1 MPDVARQ
8 RMSSN
13 AESVAQRDTAGIAD
27 NAAAGNAATASSRS
41 GRLAQSWPSRPIGPL
56 VSLVVSMRSVSVR
69 RLVGTLGAMLALA
82 TALLIPIGYGVM
94 DYWKDAQALAYKA
107 DLSAARAATSIQGS
121 QDDWRSN
128 IGQLR
133 AAVDM
138 QGRNSAPV
146 LQRITDAKG
155 TTLLET
161 GDAPAWPT
169 YSRAAPIV
177 VGGIVVG
184 WAEMIDSLRPMLIAV
199 AVIALVSLSLAVAAY
214 YMFATL
220 PLKLLDR
227 SLSELERANARFR
240 QQNLLLDA
248 ALGNMFQGLAMFDA
262 GERLVIAN
270 DRFAEMYRLT
280 PDQVRPGTPLRQ
292 ILAHRVGDTS
302 DAGEAAQGQLQALRE
317 HFACRKVSHLGQR
330 LSDGRTILVSIRP
343 MREGGWVTTHQ
354 DVTERENLN
363 AELAQHNELLR
374 QREDELEE
382 RNKLLDA
389 AAQDSYRSWSILD
402 AALNNMLHGLAM
414 FDAEH
419 RLIVCN
425 KVYYEMYGLTAEQVA
440 PGTMAADIV
449 LSRVTAGN
457 YGEVDAGRFID
468 DWLASG
474 NNLTKRIRHL
484 ADGRIIS
491 VCRHKLCDGRLLVT
505 HEDITEREQL
515 YSQLA
520 RQNALLHERE
530 DQLKEHNEQFDA
542 ALRNMSQGL
551 CMFDEEQRLVICN
564 ELFAHMYGL
573 TFDQVE
579 PGTPLQQIMRQQ
591 IANGCQTDGG
601 ADELL
606 GWLTRRAAG
615 EGPSQLVCELADGR
629 SISVSAQKMPNGGIV
644 TTHQDITEQRYAE
657 ARIVHMALHDSL
669 TELPNR
675 TLLNERLEHALTR
688 VRRGEM
694 VAVHTLDLDH
704 FKTVNDT
711 LGHPVGDKLLKQVTE
726 RLLGLVRETDTVAR
740 MGGDE
745 FAIVQVAISQPAD
758 ATTLA
763 HRIIEVVSKPYDLD
777 GQQIDIGASIG
788 IAMAPTDGDTPD
800 DLLRNSDLALY
811 RAKGDG
817 RGTFCFFESDMD
829 AQMQARR
836 ALECDLQRA
845 VPAREFELH
854 YQPVIDL
861 RSNQISSFEALV
873 RWRHPRNGL
882 VPPGLFIP
890 LAEKLGIIVDL
901 GEWAI
906 RDACMTARSWPREL
920 SVAVN
925 LSPRQFRNPGLLQ
938 IVSGALENSG
948 LPPHRLELDITEPV
962 LMGDSEATL
971 SVLRRLRELGV
982 KLAMDDFG
990 TGYASLSY
998 LHSFAFDKIK
1008 IDRSFVKSVAADT
1021 GSLNVVR
1028 AVAAMAH
1035 SLGMSAT
1042 AEGVETL
1049 EQLEIVRSEGCT
1061 EIQGFLFSP
1070 ALPASEID
1078 KILKRRIRFGIPAE
1092 AENAA

>member
-1 MPDVARQ
+1 
-8 RMSSN
+8 
-13 AESVAQRDTAGIAD
+13 
-27 NAAAGNAATASSRS
+27 
-41 GRLAQSWPSRPIGPL
+41 
-56 VSLVVSMRSVSVR
+56 MRSVSVR
-69 RLVGTLGAMLALA
+69 RLVGTLGALLALA
-82 TALLIPIGYGVM
+82 TALVIPIGYGII
-94 DYWKDAQALAYKA
+94 DYWKDSETLAYKA
-107 DLSAARAATSIQGS
+107 DLSAARAATFILGGHA
-121 QDDWRSN
+121 DWRADADR
-128 IGQLR
+128 LR

-138 QGRNSAPV
+138 RGRNSGPV
-146 LQRITDAKG
+146 AQRITDSKG
-155 TTLLET
+155 TTVLET
-161 GDAPAWPT
+161 GDAPASPT
-169 YSRAAPIV
+169 YSRVAPITV
-177 VGGIVVG
+177 HGIVVG
-184 WAEMIDSLRPMLIAV
+184 WAEMVDSLRPLLIKVALIAL
-199 AVIALVSLSLAVAAY
+199 ASLSLGIAAY
-214 YMFATL
+214 FMFATL

-270 DRFAEMYRLT
+270 DRFAEMYGLT
-280 PDQVRPGTPLRQ
+280 PEQVRPGTPLRH
-292 ILAHRVGDTS
+292 ILEYRAVGATDGAEPARS
-302 DAGEAAQGQLQALRE
+302 QLQAIRE
-317 HFACRKVSHLGQR
+317 HLARRKVGHLAER
-330 LSDGRTILVSIRP
+330 LSDGRAILVSIRP
-343 MREGGWVTTHQ
+343 MPEGGWVTTHQ

-402 AALNNMLHGLAM
+402 AALNNMSQGLAM

-425 KVYYEMYGLTAEQVA
+425 KVYHEMYGLTADRVA
-440 PGTMAADIV
+440 PGTAAQDIIR
-449 LSRVTAGN
+449 SRIAAGN
-457 YGEVDAGRFID
+457 YGDVDANHFMG
-468 DWLASG
+468 DWFAQES
-474 NNLTKRIRHL
+474 NLPRRIRHL

-491 VCRHKLCDGRLLVT
+491 VCRHKLPDGRLLVT
-505 HEDITEREQL
+505 HEDITERELL

-551 CMFDEEQRLVICN
+551 CMFDAEQRLVICN
-564 ELFAHMYGL
+564 ALYARMYGL
-573 TFDQVE
+573 TSDQVE
-579 PGTPLQQIMRQQ
+579 PGTPLSQVVRQQ
-591 IANGCQTDGG
+591 ISNGCQSEES
-601 ADELL
+601 ADQMQ
-606 GWLTRRAAG
+606 GWLARRAAG
-615 EGPSQLVCELADGR
+615 EGPSQLVCELKDGR
-629 SISVSAQKMPNGGIV
+629 AISVSAQKMPNGGIV

-711 LGHPVGDKLLKQVTE
+711 LGHPIGDKLLQQVTE

-745 FAIVQVAISQPAD
+745 FAIVQVAINQPTD

-763 HRIIEVVSKPYDLD
+763 HRIIEVVSKPYDIE
-777 GQQIDIGASIG
+777 GQPVDIGASIG
-788 IAMAPTDGDTPD
+788 IAMAPTDGDAPD

-817 RGTFCFFESDMD
+817 RGTFCFFEPDMD

-836 ALECDLQRA
+836 ALEYDLRRA
-845 VPAREFELH
+845 VPAKEFELH

-861 RSNQISSFEALV
+861 KSNQISSFEALV

-882 VPPGLFIP
+882 VPPPLFIP
-890 LAEKLGIIVDL
+890 LAEKIGVIIAL

-906 RDACMTARSWPREL
+906 RDACVTARSWSREL

-925 LSPRQFRNPGLLQ
+925 VSPSQFRHAGLVQ
-938 IVSGALENSG
+938 IVADALESSG
-948 LPPHRLELDITEPV
+948 LPAHRLELDITEPV
-962 LMGDSEATL
+962 LMGDSEAAL
-971 SVLRRLRELGV
+971 SVLHRLRALGV

-998 LHSFAFDKIK
+998 LHSFAFDKVK
-1008 IDRSFVKSVAADT
+1008 IDRSFVRSVAADS
-1021 GSLNVVR
+1021 GCLNVVR
-1028 AVAAMAH
+1028 AVTAMAH
-1035 SLGMSAT
+1035 SLGMSTT

-1049 EQLEIVRSEGCT
+1049 EQLEIVKTEGCN

-1078 KILKRRIRFGIPAE
+1078 KILKRRIRLGVPAE
-1092 AENAA
+1092 AGNAA